1 MLKKITLLIL
11 LLLLCACQKP
21 EEEPQED
28 IREEYIDPVRDV
40 FIFEKL
46 DPNLRVRIK
55 KANGNND
62 FKNYQFKI
70 LGKEVYDGEVKDI
83 NGNTVN
89 LKDYDRFILEVASI
103 DCSHCRKQLSII
115 SKLTQDSNIKLI
127 QYFNVGTAEEVK
139 EMYKEEGVSLND
151 EIIVIARDE
160 SFKNYIN
167 DTLKLKNY
175 PTYLSCDKGIITFN
189 TIGELNEESYPEFC
203 DIGFVNPLKDS
214 DLIDK
219 DGNDLHTLNR
229 SIEDV
234 KSDLSKENQKKL
246 EELDNDDY
254 TEELTLKLM
263 GKEPDLTT
271 KSESSNDLYY
281 SEVSDFKEY
290 EEDKLVLIYT
300 YLRDNS
306 ETDKVLFINDLM
318 EGYEDLKFVV
328 VLVEGFESSS
338 AALRNMNIRFNCP
351 VVSVLGNLPEDLF
364 NFGLA
369 AYPTTLFVDKG
380 TFTGAY
386 SNVESKEKFDTA
398 IELFLSENCIAYK
411 RNNQISNG

>member
-1 MLKKITLLIL
+1 M
-11 LLLLCACQKP
+11 
-21 EEEPQED
+21 
-28 IREEYIDPVRDV
+28 RR
-40 FIFEKL
+40 
-46 DPNLRVRIK
+46 LR
-55 KANGNND
+55 A
-62 FKNYQFKI
+62 
-70 LGKEVYDGEVKDI
+70 
-83 NGNTVN
+83 
-89 LKDYDRFILEVASI
+89 ASRQ
-103 DCSHCRKQLSII
+103 SH
-115 SKLTQDSNIKLI
+115 TD
-127 QYFNVGTAEEVK
+127 
-139 EMYKEEGVSLND
+139 KEEGVSFND

-160 SFKNYIN
+160 GFKNYIN

-203 DIGFVNPLKDS
+203 DIGFVNLIKDS

-271 KSESSNDLYY
+271 KSESSTDLYY

-318 EGYEDLKFVV
+318 EVYEDLKFVV

-369 AYPTTLFVDKG
+369 AYPTALFVDKG